1 MSAVVPWLD
10 RNHVGKLPRD
20 GKHSPND
27 PVLLLDFSQVSVEL
41 VDLTVVVVAVVADDA
56 NEVDVTDLFRAAR
69 KGLRSEDEEEEE
81 EGMG

>member
-20 GKHSPND
+20 CKHSPND

-41 VDLTVVVVAVVADDA
+41 VDLTVFVVVVVADDA
-56 NEVDVTDLFRAAR
+56 NEIDVTDLFRAAR

-81 EGMG
+81 GMG